1 MESLVD
7 VIKEFF
13 RDLKKALSESEN
25 YIGKEVIDADA
36 TRKGVVVDL
45 IKHMLNTKVSLLGVR
60 YKPEEEE
67 IISTFDEDVIVI
79 QSGGE
84 RYFVSMSDISA
95 VGSVI
100 LLKKA
105 IDAPEVTES
114 KKLVQKVLD
123 RYDKIRKT
131 LESFEKIGKKLQ

>member
-1 MESLVD
+1 MD

-13 RDLKKALSESEN
+13 GDLKRALKESED

-36 TRKGVVVDL
+36 TRKGVVIDL
-45 IKHMLNTKVSLLGVR
+45 IKNMLNTKVSLLGVK

-67 IISTFDEDVIVI
+67 VISTFDDDVIAI
-79 QSGGE
+79 QNGGE
-84 RYFVSMSDISA
+84 RYFVSMSDIGA

-105 IDAPEVTES
+105 IDAPEVGET
-114 KKLVQKVLD
+114 KRLTQKVLD
-123 RYDKIRKT
+123 RYNKIRKT
-131 LESFEKIGKKLQ
+131 LESFDNIRKKLQ